1 MKSTMFARATAAAAV
16 LAVTVVAAE
25 AVTLRSFNG
34 GEPASIDPHRV
45 SGDWENR
52 IVGDYLE
59 GLMTEDINAQPIL
72 GQAESY
78 TISDDGLVYTFTI
91 RDDAMWS
98 DGMTVTA
105 QDFEYAFKRLLSP
118 EMAADYAYLQY
129 PIKNAEA
136 INAGELSADELG
148 VRVIDDKTIE
158 FTLEAPAPFFLDA
171 LTHYTAYPVP
181 MHVVE
186 ELGDEWISMENI
198 VSNGP
203 YTPVEWIPNSF
214 IRAVKSETY
223 YDAANVAIDEVIYY
237 SMDDISAALQRY
249 RAGEFDILTD
259 FPADQFGL
267 LEDQYPGQAKVA
279 PFLGVYYYVLNQTLP
294 ALQDDSVRE
303 ALSMAINREI
313 IGPDILG
320 TGEIA
325 AYGWVPPGTANYDF
339 GEYRPEW
346 ADLPYGEKV
355 AMAIEMMEA
364 AGFSDDN
371 RLSLQLRY
379 NTNEN
384 HRRIAVAIAAMWEPL
399 HVDVELFNSEVAVHY
414 DALQEN
420 DFDGVGR
427 AGWLMDYN
435 DPINMLELLRSD
447 IIYNYGRYNNDEFDA
462 LLRQSANIT
471 DVEERSAILRQAEEL
486 AMSETAVLPI
496 YYYVSKNVVAPHV
509 CGFLDNAKDIHRT
522 RWLTIAPEGE
532 SCPDMMG
539 GM

>member
-1 MKSTMFARATAAAAV
+1 MKSTWFARATAAAAV
-16 LAVTVVAAE
+16 LAVSAVAAE
-25 AVTLRSFNG
+25 AVTLRTFNG

-59 GLMTEDINAQPIL
+59 GLMTEDANAVPVL
-72 GQAESY
+72 GQAESFD
-78 TISDDGLVYTFTI
+78 ISEDGLVYTFTI
-91 RDDAMWS
+91 RDDAVWS
-98 DGMTVTA
+98 DGTPVTA
-105 QDFEYAFKRLLSP
+105 ADFEYAFKRLLDP
-118 EMAADYAYLQY
+118 ALAADYAYLQY
-129 PIKNAEA
+129 PILNAEA
-136 INAGELSADELG
+136 INAGEMDVDELG
-148 VRVIDDKTIE
+148 VVATGDKTLEI
-158 FTLEAPAPFFLDA
+158 TLENPTPYFLDA

-181 MHVVE
+181 MHLVE
-186 ELGDEWISMENI
+186 EFGEEWIDMENI
-198 VSNGP
+198 ASNGP
-203 YTPVEWIPNSF
+203 YTPVEWIPNSY

-223 YDAANVAIDEVIYY
+223 YAADSVSIDEVYYY

-249 RAGEFDILTD
+249 RADEFDILTD
-259 FPADQFGL
+259 FPADQLSL
-267 LEDQYPGQAKVA
+267 LEDQYPGEARVA
-279 PFLGVYYYVLNQTLP
+279 PFLGLYYYVLNQNLP
-294 ALQDDSVRE
+294 ALEDQSVRE

-339 GEYRPEW
+339 GEYRPDW
-346 ADLPYGEKV
+346 ADMEYGERV
-355 AMAIEMMEA
+355 GMAVQMMEE
-364 AGFSDDN
+364 AGYSDDN
-371 RLSLQLRY
+371 PLELQLRY

-399 HVDVELFNSEVAVHY
+399 HVEVELFNSEVAVHY

-435 DPINMLELLRSD
+435 DAINMLELLRSD
-447 IIYNYGRYNNDEFDA
+447 IIYNYGRWANEDFDA
-462 LLRQSANIT
+462 LLRQSATMT
-471 DVEERSAILRQAEEL
+471 DLEARAEVLREAETI
-486 AMSETAVLPI
+486 AMSEVAALPI
-496 YYYVSKNVVAPHV
+496 YYYVSKNVVDTNI

-522 RWLTIAPEGE
+522 RWLTIVEDGE
-532 SCPDMMG
+532 SCPDMMD

>member
-1 MKSTMFARATAAAAV
+1 MKYGAFVKATAVAAA
-16 LAVTVVAAE
+16 LALTTASAS
-25 AVTLRSFNG
+25 AVTLRTFNG

-72 GQAESY
+72 GQAESF
-78 TISDDGLVYTFTI
+78 TISEDGLVYTFTI

-98 DGMTVTA
+98 DGTPVTA
-105 QDFEYAFKRLLSP
+105 GDFEFAFKRLLDP

-129 PIKNAEA
+129 PILNAEA
-136 INAGELSADELG
+136 VNAGEMPLDDLG
-148 VRVIDDKTIE
+148 IRVIDDKTIE

-181 MHVVE
+181 VHVVE
-186 ELGDEWISMENI
+186 EFGDEWIRMENI

-203 YTPVEWIPNSF
+203 YLPVEWIPNSY
-214 IRAVKSETY
+214 IRSVKSETY
-223 YDAANVAIDEVIYY
+223 YDAANVQIDEVIYY
-237 SMDDISAALQRY
+237 SMDDIAAALQRY
-249 RAGEFDILTD
+249 RAGDFDILTD
-259 FPADQFGL
+259 FPTDQLAL
-267 LEDQYPGQAKVA
+267 LEEQHPGEAHVA
-279 PFLGVYYYVLNQTLP
+279 PFLGVYYYVLNQTMP
-294 ALQDDSVRE
+294 ELQDPNVRE

-325 AYGWVPPGTANYDF
+325 AYGWVPPGTANYNF

-355 AMAIEMMEA
+355 EMAREMMEA
-364 AGFSDDN
+364 AGYSEDN
-371 RLSLQLRY
+371 PLSLQLRY
-379 NTNEN
+379 NTNDN
-384 HRRIAVAIAAMWEPL
+384 HQRIAVAISAMWEQI
-399 HVDVELFNSEVAVHY
+399 HVEIELFNSEVAVHY
-414 DALQEN
+414 DALQN
-420 DFDGVGR
+420 VDYQGVGR

-435 DPINMLELLRSD
+435 DAINMLELLRSD
-447 IIYNYGRYNNDEFDA
+447 IIYNYGRYNNPDFDA
-462 LLRQSANIT
+462 LLRESATIT
-471 DVEERSAILRQAEEL
+471 DVAARAEVLRQAEEL

-509 CGFLDNAKDIHRT
+509 EGFVDNAKDIHRT
-522 RWLTIAPEGE
+522 RWLTITE
-532 SCPDMMG
+532 
-539 GM
+539 